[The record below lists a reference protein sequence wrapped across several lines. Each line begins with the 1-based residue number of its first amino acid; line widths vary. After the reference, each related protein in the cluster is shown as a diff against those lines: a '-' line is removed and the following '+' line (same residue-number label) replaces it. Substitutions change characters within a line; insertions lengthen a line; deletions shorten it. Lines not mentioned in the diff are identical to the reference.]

1 MGTRVLQFLMIVL
14 LTGCVA
20 WASAIFF
27 GPWALTKYL
36 EGQAGDA
43 VEVSGL
49 RVTPKLAVT
58 ASRVQVSNGG
68 AVTASLRGV
77 EVDWRL
83 FTGDEPAVL
92 VSVAGGGFAGSTSIE
107 DLQVTVTKADTAG
120 APSEASSRAAAN
132 PMPCD
137 APQTRACFPWRSNCM
152 GAMYPRIFAPC

>member
-1 MGTRVLQFLMIVL
+1 MVVL

-83 FTGDEPAVL
+83 LTGDEPAVL
-92 VSVAGGGFAGSTSIE
+92 VSVANGGFAGSTSIE
-107 DLQVTVTKADTAG
+107 DLQVTVTQAENGEPLKISGTAARAIGPRLVSAADVTFDAHTDYNFQLLSSVTANRG
-120 APSEASSRAAAN
+120 
-132 PMPCD
+132 
-137 APQTRACFPWRSNCM
+137 
-152 GAMYPRIFAPC
+152 

>member
-1 MGTRVLQFLMIVL
+1 MGTRILQFLMVVL

-58 ASRVQVSNGG
+58 ASRVQVS
-68 AVTASLRGV
+68 
-77 EVDWRL
+77 D
-83 FTGDEPAVL
+83 
-92 VSVAGGGFAGSTSIE
+92 GGGGDCIPQGCGSRLEIIH
-107 DLQVTVTKADTAG
+107 
-120 APSEASSRAAAN
+120 R
-132 PMPCD
+132 
-137 APQTRACFPWRSNCM
+137 R
-152 GAMYPRIFAPC
+152 